1 MRLYTDEELKEIFG
15 DSDDDNIFVVLD
27 SYNDNSKVANINQLF
42 IYFVQSQNGVS
53 SSLDSSI
60 NTILKSLFSE
70 SIEIYTSS
78 NFQTILL
85 LNELNISDITAS
97 DEIKNLVNTEK
108 NYYINLVT
116 EYEDDSKFASWID
129 DSLDWVRPEQK

>member
-1 MRLYTDEELKEIFG
+1 MVSYI
-15 DSDDDNIFVVLD
+15 SFV
-27 SYNDNSKVANINQLF
+27 
-42 IYFVQSQNGVS
+42 
-53 SSLDSSI
+53 
-60 NTILKSLFSE
+60 ILKSLFSE

-97 DEIKNLVNTEK
+97 DEIKNLVNIEK